1 MGHGL
6 PIPGA
11 VPVVRRKDD
20 AAVRVKGSDHANL
33 PKLPVATDEVRASP
47 PAVLALARLLGR
59 LAAIEEQEAVSDQET
74 GS

>member
-1 MGHGL
+1 MDHGL

-11 VPVVRRKDD
+11 VPVVRRKED

-33 PKLPVATDEVRASP
+33 PKPPVATDEVDASP

-59 LAAIEEQEAVSDQET
+59 LAAIEEQQAVSEQRTE
-74 GS
+74 S